1 MIQYNTMFHQIKDI
15 VNETKKKFKIKKVPL
30 NYISLETILT
40 QKVKVVFL
48 LCHDYYKKGMYYFA
62 FEHPDDPTVLD
73 EFSEERLE
81 TLFRT

>member
-1 MIQYNTMFHQIKDI
+1 L
-15 VNETKKKFKIKKVPL
+15 KIKKLPL

-40 QKVKVVFL
+40 QKVKVVFIIF
-48 LCHDYYKKGMYYFA
+48 HGYYKEGMYYFA
-62 FEHPDDPTVLD
+62 FENPDDPTVLD